1 MHLPL
6 FPLSSIV
13 MPDGLMPLRLFER
26 RYLDMIASSLKTDT
40 GFGICLIKDGRDA
53 GEPAIPYLWGT
64 HVKVVDF
71 DQGKDGLLN
80 IVAQGIEEF
89 ELQDFTV
96 EPSGLLMGNVT
107 LLPRLQ
113 ADSEVDITEL
123 ASKLDLILRYIEQH
137 ISYPEKRLDDPEW
150 VCNRLLELLPLES
163 ANKFDLLNLRTLD
176 ARLASLSK
184 LDFRIES
191 AGDSTT

>member
-1 MHLPL
+1 MMQLPL

-26 RYLDMIASSLKTDT
+26 RYLDMVATSLKTDT
-40 GFGICLIKDGRDA
+40 GFGICLIKEGREA
-53 GEPAIPYLWGT
+53 GEPAVPYLWGT

-89 ELQDFTV
+89 ELHEFTT
-96 EPSGLLMGNVT
+96 EPSGLLMGEVT

-113 ADSEVDITEL
+113 ADSDADISAL
-123 ASKLDLILRYIEQH
+123 AGKLDLILRYIEQH

-163 ANKFDLLNLRTLD
+163 DDKFDLLNLRSLD
-176 ARLASLSK
+176 ARLASLSE
-184 LDFRIES
+184 LDFRIEAAKES
-191 AGDSTT
+191 